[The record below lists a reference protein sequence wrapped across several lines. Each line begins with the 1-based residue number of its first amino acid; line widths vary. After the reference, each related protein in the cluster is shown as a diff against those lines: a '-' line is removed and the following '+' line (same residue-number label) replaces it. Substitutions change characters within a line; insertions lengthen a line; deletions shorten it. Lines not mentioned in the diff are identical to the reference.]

1 MIKRR
6 GRHLH
11 GIVSWMRL
19 LLKMRRK
26 SIRRTLRMRTK
37 LTSLSSR
44 KSRTSWSWSRSPAIT
59 VSSHSRST
67 VSLPLIGTWNRS
79 VWTERRSVHVID
91 SRRELRSHP
100 LHSLMRHSCHLSSI
114 LILGHSVKPCS
125 MIGLIVSIELLSLQG
140 ILLEKLFS
148 LFPFAVPGND

>member
-11 GIVSWMRL
+11 GIVSWVRL

-26 SIRRTLRMRTK
+26 SIRRTLRMRTE
-37 LTSLSSR
+37 LTRLSSR
-44 KSRTSWSWSRSPAIT
+44 KTRSRSRSPVIT

-67 VSLPLIGTWNRS
+67 VSLPLIGTWHRS
-79 VWTERRSVHVID
+79 VWTKRRSVHVID
-91 SRRELRSHP
+91 SRRELSPHP
-100 LHSLMRHSCHLSSI
+100 LHSLMRYPCHLSSI
-114 LILGHSVKPCS
+114 LILSHSIKPCS
-125 MIGLIVSIELLSLQG
+125 MIGLIVSIELLSLQW